1 MKKILICTMLFLSS
15 FLLIGCGEEMTPRQA
30 VRDYMESYVT
40 LDDSVID
47 QLNKYVD
54 DNEELTN
61 EHKVTYKEILRKQY
75 SSLTYDILN
84 ERVEDNVAYVEV
96 EINVKDLYKIRKET
110 NEYYANNKD
119 EFNDDNGVYDVTR
132 FITFQLD
139 KMKAAMD
146 TVKYKL
152 ELKVVKNGDDWD
164 VTQLST
170 TDLEKIHGI
179 YNYEEE
185 QSSSFFAEVNVI

>member
-15 FLLIGCGEEMTPRQA
+15 FLLIGCGEEMTPTQA

-54 DNEELTN
+54 GNEELTN

-75 SSLTYDILN
+75 SSLTYSILS
-84 ERVEDNVAYVEV
+84 ERIEDNVAYVEV
-96 EINVKDLYKIRKET
+96 EINVKDLHKIRKET
-110 NEYYANNKD
+110 NEYYANNKS
-119 EFNDDNGVYDVTR
+119 EFNDEDGVYDVTR

-179 YNYEEE
+179 YDYEEE
-185 QSSSFFAEVNVI
+185 

>member
-1 MKKILICTMLFLSS
+1 MLFLSS

-185 QSSSFFAEVNVI
+185 

>member
-1 MKKILICTMLFLSS
+1 MKKYLICTMLILCS
-15 FLLIGCGEEMTPRQA
+15 FLLIGCGEEMTPKQA

-40 LDDSVID
+40 LDDSVVN
-47 QLNKYVD
+47 QLNEFVED
-54 DNEELTN
+54 VEDLTT
-61 EHKVTYKEILRKQY
+61 EHKDTYKEILRKQY
-75 SSLTYDILN
+75 SSLTYTILN
-84 ERVEDNVAYVEV
+84 ERIEGNVAYVEV
-96 EINVKDLYKIRKET
+96 EINVKDLYKTRKET
-110 NEYYANNKD
+110 NEYYASNKN
-119 EFNDDNGVYDVTR
+119 EFNDDNGIYDATK

-185 QSSSFFAEVNVI
+185 

>member
-1 MKKILICTMLFLSS
+1 MKKFLISAMLLLCS
-15 FLLIGCGEEMTPRQA
+15 FLLIGCGEEMTPTQA

-40 LDDSVID
+40 LDDSVVN
-47 QLNKYVD
+47 QLNEYVD
-54 DNEELTN
+54 DNEELTD
-61 EHKVTYKEILRKQY
+61 EHRDTYKEILRTQY

-84 ERVEDNVAYVEV
+84 EKIEDNIAYVEV

-110 NEYYANNKD
+110 NEYYANNKQ
-119 EFNDDNGVYDVTR
+119 EFNGDNGIYDAAK

-139 KMKAAMD
+139 KMKAATE

-152 ELKVVKNGDDWD
+152 ELKVVKNDNDWD
-164 VTQLST
+164 VTQLSNS
-170 TDLEKIHGI
+170 DLEKIHGI

-185 QSSSFFAEVNVI
+185 

>member
-15 FLLIGCGEEMTPRQA
+15 FLLIGCGEDMTPRQA

-185 QSSSFFAEVNVI
+185 

>member
-185 QSSSFFAEVNVI
+185 

>member
-1 MKKILICTMLFLSS
+1 MKKLFFCFLLLFCS

-40 LDDSVID
+40 LDDSIVD
-47 QLNKYVD
+47 QLNDYVD
-54 DNEELTN
+54 DNEELLD
-61 EHKVTYKEILRKQY
+61 EHKKTYKEILRTQY
-75 SSLTYDILN
+75 SSLTYTILN
-84 ERVEDNVAYVEV
+84 ERIEGNIAYVDV
-96 EINVKDLYKIRKET
+96 EINVKDLHKIRKET

-119 EFNDDNGVYDVTR
+119 EFNNDNGIYDVAK

-139 KMKAAMD
+139 KMKAATE

-152 ELKVVKNGDDWD
+152 ELKVVKSDDDWD
-164 VTQLST
+164 VAQLSNS
-170 TDLEKIHGI
+170 DLEKIHGI

-185 QSSSFFAEVNVI
+185 

>member
-15 FLLIGCGEEMTPRQA
+15 FLLFGCGEEMTPRQA

-185 QSSSFFAEVNVI
+185 

>member
-15 FLLIGCGEEMTPRQA
+15 FLLIGCGEEMTPTQA

-185 QSSSFFAEVNVI
+185 

>member
-1 MKKILICTMLFLSS
+1 MKKFLVCTMLLMCS
-15 FLLIGCGEEMTPRQA
+15 FLLIACGEEMTPTQA

-40 LDDSVID
+40 LDDSVVN
-47 QLNKYVD
+47 QLNDYVD
-54 DNEELTN
+54 NNEELTT
-61 EHKVTYKEILRKQY
+61 EHKDTYKEILRKQY
-75 SSLTYDILN
+75 SSLTYTILN
-84 ERVEDNVAYVEV
+84 ERIEDNVAYVEV

-110 NEYYANNKD
+110 NEYYANNKN
-119 EFNDDNGVYDVTR
+119 EFNDNNGVYDVSK

-152 ELKVVKNGDDWD
+152 ELKVVKNDNDWD

-185 QSSSFFAEVNVI
+185 

>member
-54 DNEELTN
+54 GNEELTN

-75 SSLTYDILN
+75 SSLTYSILN
-84 ERVEDNVAYVEV
+84 ERIEDNVAYVEV

-110 NEYYANNKD
+110 NEYYANNKN
-119 EFNDDNGVYDVTR
+119 EFNDNNGVYDVSK

-139 KMKAAMD
+139 KMKAATE

-152 ELKVVKNGDDWD
+152 ELKVVKSDDDWD
-164 VTQLST
+164 VAQLSNS
-170 TDLEKIHGI
+170 DLEKIHGI

-185 QSSSFFAEVNVI
+185 